1 MRLGDVLDEAR
12 HRTFVGHDAELTRF
26 DDALAPVA
34 LRLNAR
40 AALLLEP
47 AAQIFSDPAAV
58 ARVQALGA
66 SAPRYPLPGPS
77 RAEVLAVIGA

>member
-1 MRLGDVLDEAR
+1 MTLSPRD
-12 HRTFVGHDAELTRF
+12 
-26 DDALAPVA
+26 A